1 MTEKSDGSGPESS
14 SNRTNPD
21 QEATEPEIA
30 KQDAPTDLDELPEV
44 EELTPELIEEE
55 AIRGDFMLRWAAIF
69 LTILFGFGLIAD
81 TQALVHIRSGEF
93 LANNGFLP
101 NQQDGLSYAASEEPL
116 SNTSWLFDILIAQ
129 VYGIGGLTGL
139 TLFKVTI
146 AGLIAWLLSRVSV
159 RMMPTWWSSI
169 CCVLAG
175 AAFSID
181 LLPITDIVTL
191 LGLTLTLLWLHRSTD
206 GSISGLHWKLPLL
219 IAIWANLDSRAYL
232 GTFAVV
238 LFAIG
243 TKLSGRHDKPAD
255 STSEGPATHR
265 SKLGLVAALCFAAL
279 FVNPF
284 PIASG
289 LSAVTTYSVEYPN
302 LSAMKT
308 IKLNAPAIQDGRSEY
323 FSLLSAQVWHGFEFA
338 YLAGVCLLVVALIV
352 LLVNRSKQDLCWA
365 VTLLGFFLL
374 TLIAV
379 RELPAAALVAAVVA
393 GTSAQRWY
401 GRTFRQEYSIDAV
414 EVMFSRGGRA
424 ATVFGMAL
432 LGFCVVADRLPTR
445 TAIGFGL
452 SPQLQSTIT
461 SLSEQM
467 SEISDDEHLLNTK
480 LEQGDLLIWDGRQSF
495 VDSRVRLFGRRNA
508 ISSIMNKFESLR
520 QSLLPPPK
528 QPEPKE
534 GQEATEIP
542 VSPFYDKEWKKSFDA
557 FQIKQVMIRLSPPGP
572 PAYTM
577 VAQFNAA
584 REWVPASRGPSAAL
598 YRYSSLGN
606 ELPDFAMADL
616 AFKPEK
622 ALTEE
627 DIESMSRFDFAQPPT
642 FYQEYLYLER
652 PTVSAALRD
661 AEHIMILDGASDNTA
676 VQVAMQYGSNPY
688 DKQAVA
694 NLGYLLAGPMVAIRR
709 TNEALAT
716 NPNDRQAFRIQALAY
731 QRLSTYEQLI
741 AQVNNGQ
748 ALPNLRYYQTLMAMH
763 QSLTVAPNQPQMI
776 FDLANVFQQRNRFD
790 LALKHLQVFLEM
802 KGDELLNN
810 SDNEKQIEEL
820 YAREA
825 ALVKTC
831 EEADSWQTKMEA
843 QDLPDN
849 PQQLAQRHF
858 EIASSLSNQGFAL
871 KSLEYI
877 QQHND
882 LLQPLS
888 VARVLKGQ
896 LLLEA
901 GELQEAF
908 QLLNGVAEV
917 ARDPKYMQEY
927 MGIRWQ
933 FPVAL
938 SHLGKAAYLE
948 ATDALNG
955 QYTALGP
962 VNGTPPQIIEAIL
975 KTLPLVPAV
984 ESQFNAR
991 ISSWPMLQL
1000 NSSQIPM
1007 SALPTARTLP
1017 LLQMAVLNLEAG
1029 RTEEAQKQLKQ
1040 ISESSGNS
1048 AYLPLAA
1055 AYLMQ
1060 FGDEAVEELLATRL
1074 NTFSQFEFP
1083 EIPTEADNDK
1093 KEGSQQDGEENEDGD
1108 VAGKQ
1113 STEQETQAEE
1123 KAQSSK
1129 TDGAKPPTNEPP
1141 ADEQPADEQPDDKQP
1156 DDKQPDDKQPADKP
1170 DQSKPDAAE

>member
-14 SNRTNPD
+14 SNRSNPE
-21 QEATEPEIA
+21 QETTESEIV
-30 KQDAPTDLDELPEV
+30 KQDASIAFDELPEQ

-93 LANNGFLP
+93 LASNGFLP
-101 NQQDGLSYAASEEPL
+101 NQQDGLSYAAPEEPL
-116 SNTSWLFDILIAQ
+116 SNTSWLFDILMAQ
-129 VYGIGGLTGL
+129 VYGIGGLSGL
-139 TLFKVTI
+139 TIFKVAI
-146 AGLIAWLLSRVSV
+146 AGLIAWLLSQVSV

-181 LLPITDIVTL
+181 LLPITDIMTL
-191 LGLTLTLLWLHRSTD
+191 LGLTLTLLWLHKSTD

-219 IAIWANLDSRAYL
+219 IAIWANLDTRAYL

-238 LFAIG
+238 LFALG
-243 TKLSGRHDKPAD
+243 TKLSGQQDKPVD
-255 STSEGPATHR
+255 STNERSTTHR
-265 SKLGLVAALCFAAL
+265 SKLGLAAALCFVAL

-302 LSAMKT
+302 LSAMKI

-323 FSLLSAQVWHGFEFA
+323 FSLLSAEVWHGFEFA
-338 YLAGVCLLVVALIV
+338 YLAGVCLLVIALIV
-352 LLVNRSKQDLCWA
+352 LLLNRSRQDLCWA

-401 GRTFRQEYSIDAV
+401 GRTFRQEYSIDTA

-432 LGFCVVADRLPTR
+432 LGFCIVADRLPTR

-452 SPQLQSTIT
+452 EPQLEATVT
-461 SLSEQM
+461 SLSDQM
-467 SEISDDEHLLNTK
+467 SEIPVDENLLNTK
-480 LEQGDLLIWDGRQSF
+480 LSQGDLLVWDGRQSF

-508 ISSIMNKFESLR
+508 VSSVMNKFEALR

-528 QPEPKE
+528 PPEPKE
-534 GQEATEIP
+534 GQEALEIP
-542 VSPFYDKEWKKSFDA
+542 TNPFYDKEWKKSYDA
-557 FQIKQVMIRLSPPGP
+557 YQIKQVMIRLSPPGP

-577 VAQFNAA
+577 VAQFNGA
-584 REWVPASRGPSAAL
+584 REWVPASRGPSAAC

-606 ELPDFAMADL
+606 ELPDFSTADL
-616 AFKPEK
+616 AFKLDNAPAEK
-622 ALTEE
+622 
-627 DIESMSRFDFAQPPT
+627 DVVSMSRFDFAQPPT

-652 PTVSAALRD
+652 PTASAALRD
-661 AEHIMILDGASDNTA
+661 AEHMMILDAASDNTA
-676 VQVAMQYGSNPY
+676 MQVAMQYSSNPY
-688 DKQAVA
+688 QKQAVA

-741 AQVNNGQ
+741 AQVSNGQ

-763 QSLTVAPNQPQMI
+763 QSLIVAPDQPQMI

-790 LALKHLQVFLEM
+790 LALKYIQVFLEL

-810 SDNEKQIEEL
+810 PDNEKLIEEL

-831 EEADSWQTKMEA
+831 EEADSWQTEMEA
-843 QDLPDN
+843 QDLPDS
-849 PQQLAQRHF
+849 PQELAQRHF
-858 EIASSLSNQGFAL
+858 EIASSLSNQGFVL
-871 KSLEYI
+871 KSLEYM
-877 QQHND
+877 QQQD
-882 LLQPLS
+882 ALLQPLS
-888 VARVLKGQ
+888 AARVLKGQ

-917 ARDPKYMQEY
+917 ASDPKYMQEY

-948 ATDALNG
+948 ATDALKG
-955 QYTALGP
+955 QYAALGP
-962 VNGTPPQIIEAIL
+962 ANGTPPQIIQAIL

-984 ESQFNAR
+984 ESQFNAE

-1040 ISESSGNS
+1040 LSESAGDS

-1060 FGDEAVEELLATRL
+1060 FGDEAAEELLATRL

-1083 EIPTEADNDK
+1083 EIPTEDGDGE
-1093 KEGSQQDGEENEDGD
+1093 KESSQQDGEENEDGD

-1113 STEQETQAEE
+1113 STDQETQAED

-1129 TDGAKPPTNEPP
+1129 TDDAKPT
-1141 ADEQPADEQPDDKQP
+1141 
-1156 DDKQPDDKQPADKP
+1156 ADKP
-1170 DQSKPDAAE
+1170 DKNKPDAAE